1 MRMRIL
7 HVITGLQSG
16 GAEAMLYKL
25 LSASHGAGFT
35 HAVVALTSGGPY
47 FEKIR
52 DLGVDVQTLDLN
64 MPLVG
69 PGAIFQLRRKI
80 ADFDPDIV
88 QGWMYHADLLTSLA
102 LMRFLPGKAGTRPP
116 LVWNVRLSEIDP
128 RFIGW
133 STRLVIRCLA
143 TLSHRVPAAI
153 VINAEAS
160 RQTHIAAGYTA
171 QKFQLIPNGFDLE
184 KFKPDPAARAA
195 LRRELG
201 IAPETRLVG
210 MAARFDP
217 QKDYPAF
224 FAAAEKVIA
233 ACGDV
238 AFIACGS
245 GVEAANPAIAPS
257 IARGDIARHLHLLG
271 RRGDMER
278 FYPALDIYVST
289 AIGEGFA
296 NVVGEAMCCAV
307 PCIVTDVGD
316 SRVIVGDSGVV
327 VPPADP
333 AAMARAVIALLDGPA
348 HNRQAMGARARTRMG
363 DFSIAAVARRFEAMW
378 QTILSDKK
386 AWRDRK
392 KAEGTDR

>member
-1 MRMRIL
+1 MRIL

-25 LSASHGAGFT
+25 LSASHGNAFT
-35 HAVVALTSGGPY
+35 HHVIALTSGGPFY
-47 FEKIR
+47 EKIL
-52 DLGVDVQTLDLN
+52 DLGVDVQTLDLA
-64 MPLVG
+64 MPFVG
-69 PGAIFQLRRKI
+69 PGAILRLRQKI
-80 ADFDPDIV
+80 AQIDPDIV
-88 QGWMYHADLLTSLA
+88 QGWMYHADLLASLA
-102 LMRFLPGKAGTRPP
+102 LMLPAPGKGHVRPP
-116 LVWNVRLSEIDP
+116 LVWNIRLSEIDA
-128 RFIGW
+128 RFVGR

-143 TLSHRVPAAI
+143 ALSRRVPAAI

-160 RQTHIAAGYTA
+160 RQTHIEAGYTA

-184 KFKPDPAARAA
+184 KFKPDRAARAA

-217 QKDYPAF
+217 QKDYRGF
-224 FAAAEKVIA
+224 FAVAKKVIA
-233 ACGDV
+233 QYGDV
-238 AFIACGS
+238 AFVACGS
-245 GVEAANPAIAPS
+245 GVEAGNPAIGPLTGPL
-257 IARGDIARHLHLLG
+257 IGKGQITQYVHLLG
-271 RRGDMER
+271 RRSDMER

-333 AAMARAVIALLDGPA
+333 AAMARAIIALLDSPA
-348 HNRQAMGARARTRMG
+348 HNRQAMGIRARARMG
-363 DFSIAAVARRFEAMW
+363 EFSIASVARRFEAMW
-378 QTILSDKK
+378 QQIVAGKRPGGNND
-386 AWRDRK
+386 
-392 KAEGTDR
+392 GTG